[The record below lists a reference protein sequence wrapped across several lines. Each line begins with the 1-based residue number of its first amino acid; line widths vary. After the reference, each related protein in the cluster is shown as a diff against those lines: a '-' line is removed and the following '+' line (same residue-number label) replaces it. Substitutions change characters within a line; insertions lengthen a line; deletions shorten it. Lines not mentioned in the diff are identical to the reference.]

1 MKNETDTLREMII
14 DAVGE
19 GSLVSEPAK
28 FLAALMA
35 GKDPRQKSSELYRL
49 MKQIND
55 DERQPNEDEWIEMKE
70 LVLYTDLYR
79 PAPVSLDES
88 AKAAKELMAY
98 LHAKLRSTTVKGKI
112 AHKHVVYKDLSPDEI
127 EEFETW
133 FTDQF

>member
-1 MKNETDTLREMII
+1 MTTDLENLRDMIQS
-14 DAVGE
+14 AVGK
-19 GSLVSEPAK
+19 GTIASEPAQ

-35 GKDPRQKSSELYRL
+35 GKDPRKRSSELYKL
-49 MKQIND
+49 MKRIND
-55 DERQPNEDEWIEMKE
+55 EERQPNEDEWIEMKE

-112 AHKHVVYKDLSPDEI
+112 AHKHVVYKELTPEEI
-127 EEFETW
+127 EEFEQW